1 MSKNENELAHTVI
14 GLAIEVHRIL
24 GPWFHKD
31 VYTECLKHEFS
42 ASGLNASFDVH
53 VPIAYKDKIIET
65 AHSIDCIVD
74 DRLLLKFETV
84 EQIPE
89 VTVNAIVKTLRQ
101 GQFKV
106 GLIINFHSPLLKNG
120 IRRINNRTGENEVND
135 SH

>member
-24 GPWFHKD
+24 GPGFHKN

-42 ASGLNASFDVH
+42 ESGLKASFDIR
-53 VPIAYKDKIIET
+53 VPIAYKDKIIES
-65 AHSIDCIVD
+65 AHNIDCIVE

-89 VTVNAIVKTLRQ
+89 VTVNAIVKILRQ
-101 GQFKV
+101 GQFKL

-120 IRRINNRTGENEVND
+120 IRRINNRTGENEASD